1 MTAHSPDT
9 SPNTSPGSDD
19 EIGVWLLRFMADDAA
34 DGRARVETW
43 RRRSDESATLVGV
56 LTDIAESGRSVEV
69 STIAGNTYIGRVEH
83 VADAVVVIETEN
95 RQLAVIRTSAIAA
108 VVPERGFRVPGEGV
122 STSTRS
128 FRAVI
133 DAVIEPGDVL
143 TVIAG
148 GSSII
153 GEFISCGQ
161 EVLLMRA
168 AMDRTV
174 YLALEA
180 IGEISVAA
188 NSGWR

>member
-1 MTAHSPDT
+1 MTTHSFDT
-9 SPNTSPGSDD
+9 SSGTSPESDD
-19 EIGVWLLRFMADDAA
+19 EISVWLLRFMADDAA

-56 LTDIAESGRSVEV
+56 LADIAQSGRSVEV
-69 STIAGNTYIGRVEH
+69 STISGNTYVGRVEH
-83 VADAVVVIETEN
+83 VSDEVAVIETQN

-133 DAVIEPGDVL
+133 DAVIESGDVL

-161 EVLLMRA
+161 EVFLLRA
-168 AMDRTV
+168 SMNRTV

-180 IGEISVAA
+180 IDEISVAA